1 MSIRLVVIDGH
12 TLIRYAVRCL
22 VAEQQDIEMAGESP
36 TADGAVGLVA
46 QLDPDVVTVDVAL
59 PDGNGL
65 ALARELRDRF
75 HSLGIVVLTSQGED
89 DVLFRA
95 LETGVSA
102 FVPKTAPVE
111 EILGAIRHA
120 AVAASSFT
128 AAGLADALARR
139 RDVSE
144 RLALSP
150 REREVLRLLQ
160 DGLSIPTIART
171 MYVSQSTAKTYV
183 ARLYDKLGASSRAQA
198 LMTALQ
204 LGLIQYQA
212 APESRAGGHGA
223 AQGVPSYPGPG
234 QAGPG
239 QPGPG
244 QPGPA
249 QAGAEYAGGSQVG
262 AGPAGSGQPGA
273 TSGAGGRPATPHG
286 SNAQKTPGSSANV
299 RAR

>member
-1 MSIRLVVIDGH
+1 MSIRLVVVDGH
-12 TLIRYAVRCL
+12 TLIRYALRRL
-22 VAEQQDIEMAGESP
+22 VEEQQDIELAGESP
-36 TADGAVGLVA
+36 TAGGAAALVTE
-46 QLDPDVVTVDVAL
+46 LEPDVVTVDVAL

-75 HSLGIVVLTSQGED
+75 GSLGIVVLTSQGED

-160 DGLSIPTIART
+160 EGLSIPTIART

-204 LGLIQYQA
+204 LGLIQYRA
-212 APESRAGGHGA
+212 APESRSSAGGPAGTAGSSDPVGA
-223 AQGVPSYPGPG
+223 
-234 QAGPG
+234 AGPG
-239 QPGPG
+239 AA
-244 QPGPA
+244 GPA
-249 QAGAEYAGGSQVG
+249 TGQK
-262 AGPAGSGQPGA
+262 GPAGSGVIR
-273 TSGAGGRPATPHG
+273 TRHPA
-286 SNAQKTPGSSANV
+286 
-299 RAR
+299 